1 MTTIIAVHE
10 VENGE
15 HWVRA
20 WHQQAGSRH
29 ELMAKIG
36 VTARTLRDPQNPSLV
51 GLILEVPDMKQF
63 DAFMQSDETRKAM
76 GEDGVKPET
85 LRILSEFTP

>member
-1 MTTIIAVHE
+1 MTTIVAVHE
-10 VENGE
+10 VEDDE
-15 HWVRA
+15 HWTRA
-20 WHQQAGSRH
+20 WHKKAGSRH

-36 VTARTLRDPQNPSLV
+36 VTARTFRDPQNPNLMGLV
-51 GLILEVPDMKQF
+51 LEVPDMMKFQT
-63 DAFMQSDETRKAM
+63 FMQSDEARNAM

>member
-10 VENGE
+10 VEDGE

-20 WHQQAGSRH
+20 WHQKAGSRH

-36 VTARTLRDPQNPSLV
+36 VTARTFRDPQNPNLT
-51 GLILEVPDMKQF
+51 GLLLEVPDMMKFQT
-63 DAFMQSDETRKAM
+63 FMQSDEARKAM

>member
-15 HWVRA
+15 RWAKFWRPGP
-20 WHQQAGSRH
+20 GSRH
-29 ELMAKIG
+29 ELMAKMG
-36 VTARTLRDPQNPSLV
+36 VTARTIHDPQNPKLR

-63 DAFMQSDETRKAM
+63 QAFMQSDEARKAM